1 MRSLATALVVVFA
14 ACSPST
20 SSPSASHLAA
30 KYGSNPVTV
39 TVINATGGSL
49 QIGAAPNF
57 SPPIPQPVAGTVI
70 LGTAATGSTC
80 LAIPDSVVLTG
91 ESFDG
96 SQHVLSTWTGSLSM
110 QLTFFDPAASNGV
123 GHTSDF
129 IPDSANGWT
138 LDVPTPGLSAAVTP
152 CHL

>member
-1 MRSLATALVVVFA
+1 MRSLAAVFIGVLG
-14 ACSPST
+14 ACSPSV
-20 SSPSASHLAA
+20 SNPSAGHMAA

-39 TVINATGGSL
+39 TVINSTGGPL

-70 LGTAATGSTC
+70 LGTAETGSTC

-91 ESFDG
+91 GSFG
-96 SQHVLSTWTGSLSM
+96 GPQHIVSTWTGALSM
-110 QLTFFDPAASNGV
+110 QLTYFDPAASNGV
-123 GHTSDF
+123 GNTGDF

-138 LDVPTPGLSAAVTP
+138 LSVPTPGLSAAVTP
-152 CHL
+152 CRL